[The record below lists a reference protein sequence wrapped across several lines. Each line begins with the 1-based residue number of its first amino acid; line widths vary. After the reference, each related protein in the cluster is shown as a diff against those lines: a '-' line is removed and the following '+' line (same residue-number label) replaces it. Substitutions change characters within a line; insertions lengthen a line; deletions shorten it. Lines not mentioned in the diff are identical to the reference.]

1 MVVTGAN
8 PTNWKQGQEATGL
21 SYLENSRPGKLDKS

>member
-8 PTNWKQGQEATGL
+8 PTNWKQGQQATGL
-21 SYLENSRPGKLDKS
+21 SYLENRPEKAG